1 MMQHIAFI
9 RWNQSQRMAEA
20 ESHHGRRRQL
30 SPIPRPVLSTQ
41 ELLAKPNAYDAA
53 TLKLFALCE
62 FDLAIMGREVQ
73 ESRWEYFTSRVK
85 LVGPGYRPSKNEM
98 EAIALRRSVLRD
110 MLGF

>member
-1 MMQHIAFI
+1 MEDKD
-9 RWNQSQRMAEA
+9 NSPP
-20 ESHHGRRRQL
+20 GRL
-30 SPIPRPVLSTQ
+30 LLCDISRPVLLTQ

-62 FDLAIMGREVQ
+62 FDLAMMGRESQ

-98 EAIALRRSVLRD
+98 EAIALRRSVLHN